1 MISQKEII
9 QWLQEY
15 KGILNGCPLE
25 KEKIPEFVRKLENKI
40 GQMDWSQVEGKSV
53 IAYSGGMGVTNEMGE
68 PVWAWKVVE
77 KIIPTDPEL
86 AAKSQGTFLRVTEP
100 GTLYNDDDNFGDIL
114 KDILEEDAYTKVF
127 DGRDP
132 STGERLPA
140 GYSEY
145 NGEKVQSLA
154 DYFSAQL
161 MKQAK
166 NTTYIFQIYLSA
178 KAI

>member
-1 MISQKEII
+1 MHLLMILWTSCHHI
-9 QWLQEY
+9 LQMRY
-15 KGILNGCPLE
+15 LKCLLLSKFHICFAVILS
-25 KEKIPEFVRKLENKI
+25 F
-40 GQMDWSQVEGKSV
+40 
-53 IAYSGGMGVTNEMGE
+53 
-68 PVWAWKVVE
+68 
-77 KIIPTDPEL
+77 
-86 AAKSQGTFLRVTEP
+86 QGTKF
-100 GTLYNDDDNFGDIL
+100 IL
-114 KDILEEDAYTKVF
+114 SVGSFSNLIEILGENAYTKVF

>member
-1 MISQKEII
+1 MQGKEIL
-9 QWLQEY
+9 QWVEHY
-15 KGILNGCPLE
+15 KKSLGGAILPE
-25 KEKIPEFVRKLENKI
+25 KDIPVFIEQLKGMCDQLS
-40 GQMDWSQVEGKSV
+40 WSAVEGKTIV
-53 IAYSGGMGVTNEMGE
+53 AYSGGMGVTNAKGE
-68 PVWAWKVVE
+68 PVWAWQIVKQ
-77 KIIPTDPEL
+77 IIPDDTEL
-86 AAKSQGTFLRVTEP
+86 AEKSQGTYLRATEP
-100 GTLYNDDDNFGDIL
+100 GMVYNHSDFMNNLIEIL
-114 KDILEEDAYTKVF
+114 GENAYTKVF

>member
-1 MISQKEII
+1 MISQNEVI
-9 QWLQEY
+9 QWLKEY
-15 KGILNGCPLE
+15 KKTLGGCYLD
-25 KEKIPEFVRKLENKI
+25 KERIPDFVKELQNKI

-53 IAYSGGMGVTNEMGE
+53 IAYSGGMGVTNEMGK
-68 PVWAWKVVE
+68 PVWAWNVVE
-77 KIIPTDPEL
+77 EIIPTEPEL

-100 GTLYNDDDNFGDIL
+100 GILYNDKKGFQTL
-114 KDILEEDAYTKVF
+114 LEEILGKEFTKVF

>member
-1 MISQKEII
+1 
-9 QWLQEY
+9 
-15 KGILNGCPLE
+15 
-25 KEKIPEFVRKLENKI
+25 
-40 GQMDWSQVEGKSV
+40 MDWSQVEGKTIV
-53 IAYSGGMGVTNEMGE
+53 AYSGSMGVTNEKGK
-68 PVWAWKVVE
+68 PVWAWNVVE
-77 KIIPTDPEL
+77 EIIPTEPEL

-100 GTLYNDDDNFGDIL
+100 GILYNDKKGFQTL
-114 KDILEEDAYTKVF
+114 LEEILGKEFTKVF

>member
-15 KGILNGCPLE
+15 KGILNGFPLE

-53 IAYSGGMGVTNEMGE
+53 IAYSGGMGVTNEMGK
-68 PVWAWKVVE
+68 PVWAWQIVKQ
-77 KIIPTDPEL
+77 IIPDDAEL
-86 AAKSQGTFLRVTEP
+86 AAKSQGTYLRATEP
-100 GTLYNDDDNFGDIL
+100 GILYNDKKGFQTL
-114 KDILEEDAYTKVF
+114 LEEILGEEMDKVF

>member
-1 MISQKEII
+1 MISQNEVI

-15 KGILNGCPLE
+15 KKTLGGCYLD
-25 KEKIPEFVRKLENKI
+25 KERIPDFVKELQDKI
-40 GQMDWSQVEGKSV
+40 GQMDWSQVEGKTIV
-53 IAYSGGMGVTNEMGE
+53 AYSGSMGVTNAKGE
-68 PVWAWKVVE
+68 PVWAWQIVKQ
-77 KIIPTDPEL
+77 IIPDDTEL
-86 AAKSQGTFLRVTEP
+86 AEKSQGTYLRATEP
-100 GTLYNDDDNFGDIL
+100 GMVYNHPDFMNNLIEIL
-114 KDILEEDAYTKVF
+114 GEDAYTKVF

>member
-1 MISQKEII
+1 MIKGEEITK
-9 QWLQEY
+9 WLLEY
-15 KGILNGCPLE
+15 KNNLNG
-25 KEKIPEFVRKLENKI
+25 EKISVENIPAFIQELEGMI
-40 GQMDWSQVEGKSV
+40 GQMDWSQVEGKTIV
-53 IAYSGGMGVTNEMGE
+53 AYSGSMGVTNLNGE
-68 PVWAWKVVE
+68 PVWAWNVVE
-77 KIIPTDPEL
+77 EIIPTEPEL
-86 AAKSQGTFLRVTEP
+86 AAKSQGTYLRATEP
-100 GTLYNDDDNFGDIL
+100 GILYNDKKGFQTLVEEIL
-114 KDILEEDAYTKVF
+114 GKEFTKVF

-166 NTTYIFQIYLSA
+166 NTTYIFQTYLSA